1 MNIQQCDT
9 EEELDE
15 ALDSLPENLT
25 ETYERILSTITRP
38 TNIKSLRTL
47 LCWLLY
53 ARRPLRIAE
62 LRESVGINVNEEPY
76 FHPKKRLNQ
85 RPKILDQCTFLLVAD
100 QDSDAD
106 DMFAVDVDN
115 FQPTAGPTWQDT
127 SVLRLAHSSVVQF
140 FEQIETL
147 SDHARQFSVTKSEG
161 HSLIAKSC
169 LAYIL
174 YLDSSAAPPDAA
186 DSCPL
191 FDYAINNWYYH
202 AHHAGIHDEKVARL
216 IEKVLQTSWEV
227 YRLVT
232 YPNISTR
239 YNPWLATDAST
250 SESTNDIEQNMTL
263 CSTCRGISYQELQK
277 QQGMRH
283 RTYAT
288 LVTSAR
294 ECKLCEMIHCALLQF
309 GIARHCRMSSET
321 ILSVEASERIARGVD
336 AEMHRIVRHSEIK
349 LRMETQDPSL
359 LISCY
364 CCFGRLHLYTNP
376 GAWLQSEGMSCE
388 FPPPPFFFVL
398 TIGFKIPS
406 WLPKS

>member
-15 ALDSLPENLT
+15 ALDSLPQNLT
-25 ETYERILSTITRP
+25 ETYERILATITSR
-38 TNIKSLRTL
+38 THIKNLRTL
-47 LCWLLY
+47 LCWLLH
-53 ARRPLRIAE
+53 ARRPLRIE
-62 LRESVGINVNEEPY
+62 EIRESVGINVHEEPS
-76 FHPKKRLNQ
+76 FDPKKRFNQ
-85 RPKILDQCTFLLVAD
+85 RPKILDHCTFLLVAD

-115 FQPTAGPTWQDT
+115 FQPTAAPTLRDT

-140 FEQIETL
+140 LEQTGTL

-161 HSLIAKSC
+161 HSLIAQSC

-202 AHHAGIHDEKVARL
+202 VQHAGIHDEKVARL

-239 YNPWLATDAST
+239 YNPWLATHAST
-250 SESTNDIEQNMTL
+250 SEPTNDIEQNMTL
-263 CSTCRGISYQELQK
+263 CSVCRGISYQELQE

-283 RTYAT
+283 RTYVT

-294 ECKLCEMIHCALLQF
+294 ECKLCEMIYCALLQF
-309 GIARHCRMSSET
+309 GIARHCQMSSET
-321 ILSVEASERIARGVD
+321 ILSIEASGRIARGVD
-336 AEMHRIVRHSEIK
+336 AEINRIMGHSEIK

-364 CCFGRLHLYTNP
+364 YCFGRLHLYTNP
-376 GAWLQSEGMSCE
+376 GAWLQSERMSCE
-388 FPPPPFFFVL
+388 VFFFSFFFL
-398 TIGFKIPS
+398 TC
-406 WLPKS
+406 